1 MKVRK
6 ISLTKQILIINVV
19 VLLVAT
25 LVLGIFSTIR
35 SNSTMEILIKQRM
48 LDISNT
54 AAAGIDGDEL
64 EILHEQG
71 ADYEYYDVAL
81 DRLAVFRDNTDL
93 EYIYLMKPVGNDSFI
108 YTVDA
113 DLEDPAD
120 WGDGVEVTD
129 ANLKALSGTAAVDE
143 DSYEDE
149 WGKHYSSYTPIKN
162 SAGRVVGVLGVDFS
176 ADWFDQQIRT
186 YVRHVV
192 ILSTIIIIL
201 SVFIIVSLIG
211 KIKHS
216 FKALN
221 DKLCDIADGS
231 GDLTKNI
238 HITSGDEF
246 EVIAGN
252 MNTFIGQIREI
263 VSGVKDSVE
272 NSVRASGELSVIAE
286 QATDTMSSLSLAISG
301 VSSGAVQ
308 QTEDVNGATDN
319 VKTIVNKL
327 SEMSDSINT
336 AEKCTNSMTAN
347 SNNVAVSFDELIG
360 SIQESMAELEQ
371 VTKEISSVGSA
382 VEEVTSAADAI
393 NAIANQTNLLS
404 LNASIEAAR
413 AGEAGMGFAVVAEEI
428 GKLAIQS
435 NESAASIKNIMDELK
450 DRTGKTIKLVSQLN
464 AVMADQENTSR
475 ESKESL
481 TTLFDDI
488 NSTKENFD
496 VIRMN
501 VKGIDEAC
509 QVLNSTIDSLSAIS
523 EENAASAEVTS
534 DACDKI
540 SGIINDVSDKA
551 DGIKIQSEEL
561 GNMVGSYRV

>member
-113 DLEDPAD
+113 DLEEPAD
-120 WGDGVEVTD
+120 WGDEVEVTD

-162 SAGRVVGVLGVDFS
+162 SAGKVVGVLGVDFS

-201 SVFIIVSLIG
+201 SIFIIVSLIG

-216 FKALN
+216 FNALN

-238 HITSGDEF
+238 QITSGDEF

-263 VSGVKDSVE
+263 VSGVKESVE

-286 QATDTMSSLSLAISG
+286 HATDTMSSLSLAISG

>member
-6 ISLTKQILIINVV
+6 ISLTMQILMINVI

-25 LVLGIFSTIR
+25 IVLGVFSTIR
-35 SNSTMEILIKQRM
+35 SNSTMETLIKQRM

-64 EILHEQG
+64 EKLHEQG
-71 ADYEYYDVAL
+71 EEYEYYDVAM
-81 DRLAVFRDNTDL
+81 DRLAIFRDNTDL
-93 EYIYLMKPVGNDSFI
+93 EYIYLMKPTGSESFV

-113 DLEDPAD
+113 DPIDPAA
-120 WGDGVEVTD
+120 WGDEVEVTD
-129 ANLKALSGTAAVDE
+129 ANLIAINGTAAVDE

-162 SAGRVVGVLGVDFS
+162 SAGKVVGVLGVDFS
-176 ADWFDQQIRT
+176 ADWFDQQIRN
-186 YVRHVV
+186 YVKHVV
-192 ILSTIIIIL
+192 ILSTVLILISIFIII
-201 SVFIIVSLIG
+201 SLIG
-211 KIKHS
+211 KIKIS
-216 FKALN
+216 FKTLN

-238 HITSGDEF
+238 QITSGDEF
-246 EVIAGN
+246 EVIATN
-252 MNTFIGQIREI
+252 MNVFIGQIRDI
-263 VSGVKDSVE
+263 VSGVKESVE
-272 NSVRASGELSVIAE
+272 NSVQASGELSVIAE
-286 QATDTMSSLSLAISG
+286 NATDTMSKLSLAISG
-301 VSSGAVQ
+301 VSTGAAQ
-308 QTEDVNGATDN
+308 QADDVSGATDN

-336 AEKCTNSMTAN
+336 AEECTNSMTAN

-360 SIQESMAELEQ
+360 SIQKSMAELEQ

-382 VEEVTSAADAI
+382 VDEVTSAADAI

-428 GKLAIQS
+428 GKLAVQS
-435 NESAASIKNIMDELK
+435 NESAASIKSIMDELK
-450 DRTGKTIKLVSQLN
+450 NRTAKTIKLVSELN
-464 AVMADQENTSR
+464 AVMADQENTSK

-481 TTLFDDI
+481 TTLLDDI

-496 VIRMN
+496 IIRMN

-509 QVLNSTIDSLSAIS
+509 HVLNGTIESLSAIS

-534 DACDKI
+534 DACNEI
-540 SGIINDVSDKA
+540 TGIINDVSDKA
-551 DGIKIQSEEL
+551 ERLSIVQLST
-561 GNMVGSYRV
+561 